1 MTITIK
7 KYPHNSAAKKDIGK
21 PREPSGSKS
30 NIVYYNK
37 REQILRILQL
47 YVLRKISFRILR
59 EYYPSS

>member
-7 KYPHNSAAKKDIGK
+7 KYPHSSAAKKDIGK

-47 YVLRKISFRILR
+47 CVKEDKFQNSKRVL
-59 EYYPSS
+59 P